1 MIDALAGWLLPL
13 GIGYLAGSLSG
24 TRLVARLAARR
35 DHRVGGSSADPFAP
49 AVIADRDGSP
59 RWELGGVGPHLLRGR
74 VGTGWWLLAI
84 GLDMAKGALPVAVLG
99 ALFPADPDRA
109 IALAA
114 VVAGDVLPVFHRF
127 SGGFGI
133 AALSGALLAVDPIA
147 LVVLFPL
154 GILVGRYLLD
164 DASGPAGIALLLPS
178 WFIVVEGELP
188 LAAASIVAVVAV
200 LVARHVRLAWVGEE
214 EDAEDGE
221 GIAGARSPDPA

>member
-1 MIDALAGWLLPL
+1 MLDALAGWLLPL

-24 TRLVARLAARR
+24 TRLVARLVAGRR
-35 DHRVGGSSADPFAP
+35 TRAGGSSADLLAP
-49 AVIADRDGSP
+49 AVLADRDGPP
-59 RWELGGVGPHLLRGR
+59 RWERGGVGPHLLRGR

-84 GLDMAKGALPVAVLG
+84 GLEMGKGALPVALLG
-99 ALFPADPDRA
+99 ALFPDDPDRA

-114 VVAGDVLPVFHRF
+114 VVVGDVLPVFHRF
-127 SGGFGI
+127 AGGFGV

-178 WFIVVEGELP
+178 WFIVVEGELW
-188 LAAASIVAVVAV
+188 LAASSIVAAAAV
-200 LVARHVRLAWVGEE
+200 LVARHRRLAWVGEDE
-214 EDAEDGE
+214 EDEE
-221 GIAGARSPDPA
+221 GIAGARSPDLA